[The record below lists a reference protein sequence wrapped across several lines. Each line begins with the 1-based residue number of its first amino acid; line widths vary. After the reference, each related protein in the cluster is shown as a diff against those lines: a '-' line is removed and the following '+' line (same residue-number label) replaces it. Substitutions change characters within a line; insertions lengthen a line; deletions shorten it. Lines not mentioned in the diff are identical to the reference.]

1 MSPKQ
6 GHLLRT
12 NLLSY
17 FKKSVLDGVPPF
29 RQLLTT
35 RESRERMS
43 PCLADVIPDCS
54 KGMRGVRQPMWP
66 GWESL
71 HCCIRP
77 LEITTMLRNPQS
89 DLGQAWSPGV
99 PGLGLL
105 TVARGAGARPLSPLL
120 LTTPT
125 GQDRHGGH
133 VGAGIGQLPGWPLG
147 VCDAEMW
154 LGTEASRGL

>member
-1 MSPKQ
+1 MPLPVVRHLESCLSPKQ

-35 RESRERMS
+35 MESRELMS

-120 LTTPT
+120 ATADSHRSGSTRRPCRGRNRTTSRVAT
-125 GQDRHGGH
+125 GC
-133 VGAGIGQLPGWPLG
+133 L
-147 VCDAEMW
+147 
-154 LGTEASRGL
+154 